1 MSNPPDDTEPAGAL
15 KLLAA
20 TPEDAARWPEMLSVA
35 RTLTMEPFA
44 PERLAVLEALSGELF
59 AHPRLRRDPAGA
71 ALGFWLR
78 RANLAALA
86 ADFAGYAGARLL
98 VPAGLVFHVTPANV
112 DTMFLYSWALAYLA
126 GNANVVRLTTR
137 ASPLS
142 EDLLACL
149 GTVFGRHPA
158 ACRGNVFVTY
168 GHDDAISARFSAA
181 CDTRLLWGGDE
192 TVRRLRAV
200 PLNPHATE
208 RAFASKRSLAVVSV
222 AAYRALDDAGR
233 GQLAERMAADLAP
246 FGQMACSSP
255 HVLYWIG
262 APADV
267 AAQADDFGVRLEKAM
282 AAKAAGPDFGW
293 AVRRLN
299 FAFAAAADGVATALQ
314 HRPHTTA
321 VRAGDASRA
330 EPAEACGAGLLTHA
344 SCGSVDEVARALRA
358 DHQTITYFGLSDA
371 ERGALAREAG
381 RAGVDRVVPVG
392 RALDFGTIWDG
403 YALWS
408 DLTRTVVVQ

>member
-1 MSNPPDDTEPAGAL
+1 MSNPPDATESAGAL

-20 TPEDAARWPEMLSVA
+20 TPEDAAGWPEILMQA
-35 RTLTMEPFA
+35 RAFAMTPFA

-78 RANLAALA
+78 RANLTALA
-86 ADFAGYAGARLL
+86 SDFAGYAGTRLL

-126 GNANVVRLTTR
+126 GNANAVRLTTR
-137 ASPLS
+137 ASPLT
-142 EDLLACL
+142 EDLLACV
-149 GTVFGRHPA
+149 GAVFGRHPA

-168 GHDDAISARFSAA
+168 GHDDTISARLSAA

-200 PLNPHATE
+200 PLNPHAAE
-208 RAFASKRSLAVVSV
+208 RAFASKRSLAVMG
-222 AAYRALDDAGR
+222 AEAYRALDGTGR
-233 GQLAERMAADLAP
+233 DRLAERMAADLAP

-262 APADV
+262 SAEGV
-267 AAQADDFGVRLEKAM
+267 SAQPEDFAVRLETAM
-282 AAKAAGPDFGW
+282 AAKSASPDFGW

-299 FAFAAAADGVATALQ
+299 FAFAAAADGTAVAMR
-314 HRPHTTA
+314 HHPHTTA
-321 VRAGDASRA
+321 VRAEDAARA
-330 EPAEACGAGLLTHA
+330 EPVETCGAGLLTQT
-344 SCGSVDEVARALRA
+344 SCGSVGEVARLLRR
-358 DHQTITYFGLSDA
+358 DHQTITHFGLSES
-371 ERGALAREAG
+371 ERGELAREAG
-381 RAGVDRVVPVG
+381 KAGVDRVVPIG
-392 RALDFGTIWDG
+392 RALDFGAVWDG
-403 YALWS
+403 YTLWA